1 MYTGARCSWEIGC
14 VIAQGANRLN
24 PGNDEACGGQLGE
37 DRTIVAQDA
46 TGRLGVIWRKVRPD
60 SIRQ

>member
-1 MYTGARCSWEIGC
+1 MCNRARCK
-14 VIAQGANRLN
+14 QTQ
-24 PGNDEACGGQLGE
+24 PGNDEACGGQLGG

-46 TGRLGVIWRKVRPD
+46 TGRLGVMWRKVRPD